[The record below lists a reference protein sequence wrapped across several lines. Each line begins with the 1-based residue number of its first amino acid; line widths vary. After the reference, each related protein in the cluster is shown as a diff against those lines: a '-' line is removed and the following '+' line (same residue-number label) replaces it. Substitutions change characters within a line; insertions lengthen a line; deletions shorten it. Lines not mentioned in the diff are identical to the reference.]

1 MIFLLCFLSLCAF
14 RWPPNGSGMS
24 PCGLLILNWWVMP
37 WWGFY
42 WVTYV
47 ESLVPVK
54 SLPPCISHQGLI
66 YFSSGKNIKLSL
78 RERDRE
84 RRGEE
89 KIAILGL
96 QTLTTREFVTPQVR
110 TSSCRS
116 EREGESQV
124 AISVMLFVIVFKD
137 WFANFVL
144 AASSRLDHDWCYLVT
159 LACSWFA
166 SNKLRIV
173 LTFLST
179 KKDLAMI

>member
-1 MIFLLCFLSLCAF
+1 M
-14 RWPPNGSGMS
+14 
-24 PCGLLILNWWVMP
+24 
-37 WWGFY
+37 
-42 WVTYV
+42 

-78 RERDRE
+78 RER
-84 RRGEE
+84 
-89 KIAILGL
+89 
-96 QTLTTREFVTPQVR
+96 
-110 TSSCRS
+110 
-116 EREGESQV
+116 ESQV

-159 LACSWFA
+159 LGCSWFA